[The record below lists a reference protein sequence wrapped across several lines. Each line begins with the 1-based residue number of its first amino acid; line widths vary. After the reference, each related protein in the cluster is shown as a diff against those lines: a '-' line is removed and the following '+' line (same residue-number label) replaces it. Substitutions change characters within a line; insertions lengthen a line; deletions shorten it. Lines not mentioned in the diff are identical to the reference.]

1 MRAEAASLVLVADDE
16 EPTLEILAT
25 VVEDLGHQ
33 VLTARDG
40 AEAFRLARDHAPDLI
55 ITDFM
60 MPGRNGIELIRAVRA
75 DAELAAVPVILISAA
90 TPAAAVEATRF
101 FAKPLHLGDL
111 EEEIVR
117 ILAGNSPATK
127 DRNLPVQ
134 ATLAQSTR
142 PEALNWL
149 AHELKSPLSAVRMSV
164 ELLRRRME
172 VIGNDQDQSRVQV
185 ILRGLDRMTS
195 LMNSV
200 LDAAALGEG
209 KLALRL
215 APVNLVQFVDRVV
228 ALWRDLH
235 PDFEF
240 VLAKPNEDIELL
252 LDEPRIQEVLEN
264 LLSNAV
270 KYGGG
275 GAKRIEVD
283 VRMRGGKAAIS
294 VRDFGKGVPAA
305 ELPHLFERFHRAAES
320 TGQGHGLGLY
330 IASALA
336 KLHGGTLTVSSQL
349 GQGSAFTLSLPR
361 SRD

>member
-1 MRAEAASLVLVADDE
+1 MRAEAASLVIVADDE
-16 EPTLEILAT
+16 EPTLEILSS
-25 VVEDLGHQ
+25 VIEDLGHQ
-33 VLTARDG
+33 VLAARDG
-40 AEAFRLARDHAPDLI
+40 AEALRLARDHNPDLI

-60 MPGRNGIELIRAVRA
+60 MPGCNGIELIRAVRA
-75 DAELAAVPVILISAA
+75 DADLAAVPVILISAA
-90 TPAAAVEATRF
+90 TPAASVEATRF

-111 EEEIVR
+111 EEEIGR
-117 ILAGNSPATK
+117 LLGGNSHAVK
-127 DRNLPVQ
+127 KRSLPVQ
-134 ATLAQSTR
+134 GPLAHSTR

-164 ELLRRRME
+164 ELLRRRMD
-172 VIGNDQDQSRVQV
+172 VIGDEQDQSRVQV

-215 APVNLVQFVDRVV
+215 AHVDLVQFVERVV

-240 VLAKPNEDIELL
+240 VLAKPSEDLGMM
-252 LDEPRIQEVLEN
+252 LDEARIQEVLEN

-270 KYGGG
+270 KYGGRE
-275 GAKRIEVD
+275 AKRIEVD
-283 VRMRGGKAAIS
+283 IRVRGGKAAIS
-294 VRDFGKGVPAA
+294 VRDFGVGVPAA
-305 ELPHLFERFHRAAES
+305 ELPHLFERFHRAPES

-336 KLHGGTLTVSSQL
+336 RLHGGTLAVTSQL
-349 GQGSAFTLSLPR
+349 GQGATFTLSLPR
-361 SRD
+361 STD